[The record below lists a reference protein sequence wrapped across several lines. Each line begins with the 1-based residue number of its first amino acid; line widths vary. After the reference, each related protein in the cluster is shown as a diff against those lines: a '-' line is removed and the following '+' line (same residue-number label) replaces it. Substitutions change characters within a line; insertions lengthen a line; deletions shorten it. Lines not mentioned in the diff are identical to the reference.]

1 MESAAILLSR
11 TAMTARPVRL
21 FTKFS
26 TKNSVTRMS
35 TTPEVK
41 VEILVTPDTPI
52 GPLMII
58 LPPSP
63 SSKFWLTRL
72 KCRPASS
79 RPRYITFTMFLMI
92 SPKARVTM
100 AR

>member
-1 MESAAILLSR
+1 
-11 TAMTARPVRL
+11 MTARPVRL
-21 FTKFS
+21 LMKFS

-41 VEILVTPDTPI
+41 VEILVTPETPI

-58 LPPSP
+58 VPVSLSWNFC
-63 SSKFWLTRL
+63 STRL
-72 KCRPASS
+72 KCRPLSS
-79 RPRYITFTMFLMI
+79 KPRYMTFTMFLII
-92 SPKARVTM
+92 SPKARVTI

>member
-1 MESAAILLSR
+1 MPMESAAILLSR

-63 SSKFWLTRL
+63 QLEILVDQAEMQTGIIQTEVHNVYNVF
-72 KCRPASS
+72 
-79 RPRYITFTMFLMI
+79 
-92 SPKARVTM
+92 
-100 AR
+100 